1 MQINNRFKLGF
12 MTFKQNFKEDSANQN
27 TQTNLLE
34 KSESQNQKEGFF
46 RKIFTRPSLTAIP
59 TLPFVGVGIYAFF
72 KELKIKKQIKNSIIK
87 ESRLKEFNK
96 TMYRTGIASLLS
108 AVPLYF
114 VIDYINN
121 KNKNK
126 NFEKAKKQIEDFNK
140 QNGASIKLIPQNRK
154 PSFIDLASFDPITA
168 RISLTERVTGDIIYA
183 KIKQK
188 HLINHELVHAKQHIL
203 MACSENGISKM
214 NYIIVKKLANKLNDE
229 KKLEIYNE
237 YQKIKT
243 AKNMEYKGKTV
254 KMNNYKINL
263 VDYVTALYKVI
274 YEKETNPDNIPI
286 ILNKEFYEKAKSTR
300 GALTKEQEKKA
311 QAYLEAYEEYPAKVG
326 FIQAI
331 NPNSDYK
338 QNLLEK
344 EAFRAIPWYTSI
356 IMNLLC
362 FF

>member
-1 MQINNRFKLGF
+1 

-34 KSESQNQKEGFF
+34 KSESQNREDGFF
-46 RKIFTRPSLTAIP
+46 RKIFTRPSLTALP

-72 KELKIKKQIKNSIIK
+72 KELKIKKQIKDPAIR
-87 ESRLKEFNK
+87 ETRLKEFNK

-108 AVPLYF
+108 AIPLYF

-121 KNKNK
+121 KNRNK
-126 NFEKAKKQIEDFNK
+126 NFEKAREQIEDFNK
-140 QNGASIKLIPQNRK
+140 QNGTSIKLIPKNKK
-154 PSFIDLASFDPITA
+154 PSFVELASFDPLTA

-183 KIKQK
+183 SIKQK

-214 NYIIVKKLANKLNDE
+214 NYIIVKKLANKLSDE

-237 YQKIKT
+237 YQKIKNT
-243 AKNMEYKGKTV
+243 KNDEYKGKTV
-254 KMNNYKINL
+254 KMNGYKINL
-263 VDYVTALYKVI
+263 VDYVAALYKVI

-286 ILNKEFYEKAKSTR
+286 ILNKDFYEKAKSAR
-300 GALTKEQEKKA
+300 GALTKEEEKKA
-311 QAYLEAYEEYPAKVG
+311 EAYLEAYEQYPAKVG
-326 FIQAI
+326 FIEAI

-344 EAFRAIPWYTSI
+344 EAFKAIPWYTNMI
-356 IMNLLC
+356 FNILC
-362 FF
+362 FI